1 MYGNHRWLAQ
11 ANLGPARL
19 AGQFLAGPP
28 HKSLLPHYILPHR
41 RAQVKPS
48 QLLNFC
54 YEIVTT
60 LLQRCYRSVTTLLH
74 KCYGTE
80 SAPEPYP
87 IRRQATSVGP
97 LAHKLRAG
105 SWKKL
110 EAGSCPEKSTEQLE
124 AGNSIRAGSWKNQLH
139 RFSAC
144 GELRYSAHI
153 LEHKD
158 PPQAGFP
165 SA

>member
-1 MYGNHRWLAQ
+1 MHRDHRWLAQ

-28 HKSLLPHYILPHR
+28 HKSLLPHYILSHR

-54 YEIVTT
+54 YEIVTI
-60 LLQRCYRSVTTLLH
+60 LLQ
-74 KCYGTE
+74 KCYGPVTQVLRHRVCARALFHK
-80 SAPEPYP
+80 APGHL
-87 IRRQATSVGP
+87 RGP
-97 LAHKLRAG
+97 FGDKLQAG

-124 AGNSIRAGSWKNQLH
+124 AGNSIRAGSWKNQFH

-165 SA
+165 SE

>member
-1 MYGNHRWLAQ
+1 MHGNHRWLAQ
-11 ANLGPARL
+11 ANLGPARS

-28 HKSLLPHYILPHR
+28 NPSSPPLYSITPPSASQALAIVKFLLR
-41 RAQVKPS
+41 
-48 QLLNFC
+48 N
-54 YEIVTT
+54 
-60 LLQRCYRSVTTLLH
+60 CYRSVTALLQ
-74 KCYGTE
+74 KCYDTE

-87 IRRQATSVGP
+87 IRRQATYVGP
-97 LAHKLRAG
+97 LSDKLRAG

-158 PPQAGFP
+158 PPQAGNP